1 VILLIAIRS
10 VLAHPVRSAMLACGF
25 GLGVSVMATLLG
37 VGEVILEQARSPA
50 LGGGG
55 DVVVTSAAGR
65 VESARF
71 LLSSVLGVPPLRDRV
86 AAASPRGRAS
96 LFLVRGKRMVPVA
109 ATGGIPSRERALGD
123 RETAGVSA
131 WVDGPGDAAWGG
143 DPAAVLRAMDRFH
156 AVPDV
161 PARVSSWAEWLYF
174 NGGSGDARF
183 YLTFMVGPPRPG
195 GRRSAGVRLQLD
207 HGGRMTSYGEAHDVD
222 EAAVLA
228 SAPDLVIG
236 RSEVRLDGLRYR
248 IRIDLPRLDPPG
260 ARTSPAAPARVTG
273 EITLDAVAGRS
284 LPPLAIRGTEGWVSG
299 YVVPVMSG
307 ALGGALMA
315 GDQTVALDGRGYHD
329 HNWGFWDGV
338 TWQWGQV
345 HHDSLSFVYGRVR
358 PPADAADPERVPG
371 FLAALGPDG
380 PIGYAAD
387 VSISETND
395 PETGRPR
402 RILVRGHGPSLHLT
416 MDLAVEGD
424 QVVTRMSPG
433 FIGGSMDFLQLR
445 ARYRV
450 EGRAGGRRFDFEA
463 PGAAETFRGRS
474 PVSAEARERQPS
486 PRP

>member
-1 VILLIAIRS
+1 VILLIALRS

-65 VESARF
+65 VESARY
-71 LLSSVLGVPPLRDRV
+71 LLSSVLGAPPLRDRV

-96 LFLVRGKRMVPVA
+96 LYLVRDKRIVPVT

-123 RETAGVSA
+123 RETADVA
-131 WVDGPGDAAWGG
+131 VWTDAPGDAAWAG
-143 DPAAVLRAMDRFH
+143 DPAAVLRGMDRFH
-156 AVPDV
+156 PVPDV
-161 PARVSSWAEWLYF
+161 PARASSWAEWLYF

-183 YLTFMVGPPRPG
+183 YLTFMVGPPGPG

-207 HGGRMTSYGEAHDVD
+207 RGGRTTSYGEAQEVD
-222 EAAVLA
+222 AAAVLA
-228 SAPDLVIG
+228 GAPDLVIG
-236 RSEVRLDGLRYR
+236 QNDVRLEGLRYR
-248 IRIDLPRLDPPG
+248 IRIDLPRMDPPG
-260 ARTSPAAPARVTG
+260 ARTAPAAPARVTG
-273 EITLDAVAGRS
+273 EITLDAVPGRS

-307 ALGGALMA
+307 ALGGALA
-315 GDQTVALDGRGYHD
+315 VGGQTVALDGRGYHD

-345 HHDSLSFVYGRVR
+345 HHDALSFVYGRVR
-358 PPADAADPERVPG
+358 PPADAADAERVPG

-380 PIGYAAD
+380 PIGYATD
-387 VSISETND
+387 VSITETND
-395 PETGRPR
+395 PATGRPR
-402 RILVRGHGPSLHLT
+402 RILVRGHGPSLNLS
-416 MDLAVEGD
+416 MDLAVED
-424 QVVTRMSPG
+424 EVVTRMAPG
-433 FIGGSMDFLQLR
+433 FIGGSADFLQLR

-450 EGRAGGRRFDFEA
+450 SGQAGGRRFEFEA
-463 PGAAETFRGRS
+463 PGAAETFRGRGA
-474 PVSAEARERQPS
+474 VSAEARE
-486 PRP
+486 PRPLPRP

>member
-1 VILLIAIRS
+1 MMLLIALRS

-71 LLSSVLGVPPLRDRV
+71 LLSSVLGVPPLRERV
-86 AAASPRGRAS
+86 TAASPRGRAS
-96 LFLVRGKRMVPVA
+96 LYLVRGKRIVPIA

-123 RETAGVSA
+123 RETADVA
-131 WVDGPGDAAWGG
+131 VWTDAPGDAAWAG
-143 DPAAVLRAMDRFH
+143 DPAAVLRGMDRFH
-156 AVPDV
+156 PVPDV

-174 NGGSGDARF
+174 NGGAKDARF

-195 GRRSAGVRLQLD
+195 GRRSAGVRLQLEQD
-207 HGGRMTSYGEAHDVD
+207 GRTTSYGEAADVD

-228 SAPDLVIG
+228 GAPDLVIG
-236 RSEVRLDGLRYR
+236 KSEVRLEGLRYR
-248 IRIDLPRLDPPG
+248 IRLDLPRMSTPGVWMPPLG
-260 ARTSPAAPARVTG
+260 LAHVRG
-273 EITLDAVAGRS
+273 EITLDAVPGRS
-284 LPPLAIRGTEGWVSG
+284 LPPLAIRGSEGWVSG

-307 ALGGALMA
+307 TLGGSVAI
-315 GDQTVALDGRGYHD
+315 GDRMVRLDGRGYHD

-345 HHDSLSFVYGRVR
+345 HHDALSFVYGRVR
-358 PPADAADPERVPG
+358 PPADAADAERIPG

-380 PIGYAAD
+380 PIGYATD
-387 VSISETND
+387 VSITETND
-395 PETGRPR
+395 PATGRPR
-402 RILVRGHGPSLHLT
+402 QILVRGHGPSLNLS
-416 MDLAVEGD
+416 MELAVED
-424 QVVTRMSPG
+424 EVATPMAPG
-433 FIGGSMDFLQLR
+433 FIGGAADFLQLR

-450 EGRAGGRRFDFEA
+450 HGQAGGRRFDFEA
-463 PGAAETFRGRS
+463 PGAAETFRGRGL
-474 PVSAEARERQPS
+474 VSAEAREPRSS